1 MTHSL
6 VVTSEGAARPDAGA
20 MAAIF
25 DAFAA
30 LMAMVGG
37 AGAMFAGEPA
47 LDGVD
52 TAGEAMSLI
61 RAILDCR
68 QRDQRRTLGCGAED
82 TIKGLVDAN
91 SRCDDGRTVRA
102 ML

>member
-1 MTHSL
+1 
-6 VVTSEGAARPDAGA
+6 
-20 MAAIF
+20 MAV
-25 DAFAA
+25 
-30 LMAMVGG
+30 VGG

-61 RAILDCR
+61 RAILHCK
-68 QRDQRRTLGCGAED
+68 QRNQRRTLGFGLED
-82 TIKGLVDAN
+82 IKGLIDAN
-91 SRCDDGRTVRA
+91 NCCDDGRTARA

>member
-1 MTHSL
+1 M
-6 VVTSEGAARPDAGA
+6 SEGAAKPGVGA

-25 DAFAA
+25 DAFVA
-30 LMAMVGG
+30 LMAIVGG

-61 RAILDCR
+61 RAILDCK
-68 QRDQRRTLGCGAED
+68 QQNQRRTLGFGVED
-82 TIKGLVDAN
+82 TIKGLIDASN
-91 SRCDDGRTVRA
+91 GCDEDRTARA